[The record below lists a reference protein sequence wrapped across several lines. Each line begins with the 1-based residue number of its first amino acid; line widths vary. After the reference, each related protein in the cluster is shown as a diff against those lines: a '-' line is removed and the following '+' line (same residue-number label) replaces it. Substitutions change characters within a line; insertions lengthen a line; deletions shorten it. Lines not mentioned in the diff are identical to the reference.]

1 MRQIMI
7 VSFLAI
13 LLGSC
18 GSSNTYRLVKGSK
31 AEAPDANLKI
41 NDSIYIDYLE
51 ISFLAYG
58 EYQYYLD
65 RIYGIDSRESQKAA
79 LDSTVISQL
88 SEFAQY
94 NKAENGTE
102 LDVENLPVVGIT
114 YEQAMAYAEWRT
126 SAVLENSLIEA
137 DLLYPY
143 KEQDA
148 KSHFS
153 PEGYFSG
160 EFTGYRPRVSM
171 DFLVFRLPTTEEWE
185 AIYSAASDTSQTLR
199 TIAPTYEDRS
209 QKVQFINDNVSEMT
223 SSKGVARGGN
233 WLDGHKEHIYEG
245 SEVWLGFRC
254 VADLMSSEEY
264 MKRHSTG
271 KKRGVSR

>member
-1 MRQIMI
+1 MI

-114 YEQAMAYAEWRT
+114 YEQAMAYIRNKML
-126 SAVLENSLIEA
+126 SPIFHQRDIFLENLPVI
-137 DLLYPY
+137 DL
-143 KEQDA
+143 
-148 KSHFS
+148 
-153 PEGYFSG
+153 G
-160 EFTGYRPRVSM
+160 
-171 DFLVFRLPTTEEWE
+171 
-185 AIYSAASDTSQTLR
+185 
-199 TIAPTYEDRS
+199 
-209 QKVQFINDNVSEMT
+209 
-223 SSKGVARGGN
+223 
-233 WLDGHKEHIYEG
+233 
-245 SEVWLGFRC
+245 
-254 VADLMSSEEY
+254 
-264 MKRHSTG
+264 
-271 KKRGVSR
+271 